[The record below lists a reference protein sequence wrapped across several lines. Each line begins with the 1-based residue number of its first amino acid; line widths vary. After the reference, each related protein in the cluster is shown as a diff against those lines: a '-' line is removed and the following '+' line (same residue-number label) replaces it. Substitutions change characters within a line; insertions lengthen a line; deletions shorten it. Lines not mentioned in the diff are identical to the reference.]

1 MQPQST
7 HLENTMNQT
16 TVPEPR
22 ILKIGSC
29 QSLSGRTSITYHLG
43 VRGSNDI
50 CFRIWDTTG
59 KGVFSKE
66 WVCASAIQ
74 KVLGQHALLAAP
86 TLLPVFTIGRSVNT
100 AGFLLAVLKHEGLV
114 ALSEDEPH
122 KYVRVQSDQF
132 VAETAA
138 LIKSGANL
146 DPVKKAPATEKVG
159 KRGRR
164 SASAPPWDSS
174 VTPNGDAAAE

>member
-1 MQPQST
+1 
-7 HLENTMNQT
+7 MNQT
-16 TVPEPR
+16 TAPEPR
-22 ILKIGSC
+22 ILKIGNC
-29 QSLSGRTSITYHLG
+29 QSLSGRTGITYHLG
-43 VRGSNDI
+43 VRDTNDI
-50 CFRIWDTTG
+50 CFRIWDTSG

-74 KVLGQHALLAAP
+74 KVLGQNALLAAP

-122 KYVRVQSDQF
+122 KYVRVQSDKF

-138 LIKSGANL
+138 LIKSGASL
-146 DPVKKAPATEKVG
+146 DPVADAPATEKAGKKG
-159 KRGRR
+159 KRKADAAPWD
-164 SASAPPWDSS
+164 ASAQPH
-174 VTPNGDAAAE
+174 GEAAAE

>member
-1 MQPQST
+1 
-7 HLENTMNQT
+7 MNEQLAN
-16 TVPEPR
+16 EPR
-22 ILKIGSC
+22 ILKFDVC
-29 QSLSGRTSITYHLG
+29 PSLSARTSVMYHVG
-43 VRGSNDI
+43 VCDKDDI

-74 KVLGQHALLAAP
+74 KVLSQHDLLSAT

-114 ALSEDEPH
+114 AMSEDQQH
-122 KYVRVQSDQF
+122 KYVRVQSEKF
-132 VAETAA
+132 VNHTAA
-138 LIKSGANL
+138 LIASGTSL
-146 DPVKKAPATEKVG
+146 DPEADAPAME

-164 SASAPPWDSS
+164 KAGAPVFPGAPSGA
-174 VTPNGDAAAE
+174 TGQ